1 MEFEGCL
8 AENVIFFK
16 VAGAQDWVFFHVFPI
31 HYSPQL
37 RSAATVSK
45 WYIGISRIVD
55 AKPGQVAEADA
66 GRICKGASIAQL
78 DLHRY
83 QSLCLDIQ
91 VLVSILIILLWVSIF
106 YLFTVYAIQESK
118 LSVLDAFLQKSRPW
132 PACFFFPSVFPT
144 GQERFYGLRRDCSH
158 SSSPWQR
165 WPA

>member
-1 MEFEGCL
+1 MSRRKCD
-8 AENVIFFK
+8 FFQGSRCTRLS
-16 VAGAQDWVFFHVFPI
+16 VFHVFPI

-91 VLVSILIILLWVSIF
+91 VLVSILIILL
-106 YLFTVYAIQESK
+106 
-118 LSVLDAFLQKSRPW
+118 
-132 PACFFFPSVFPT
+132 
-144 GQERFYGLRRDCSH
+144 
-158 SSSPWQR
+158 
-165 WPA
+165 